1 LTQQHLIPNSS
12 RVAAT
17 VTAPV
22 HALHRHGGRDALRRE
37 TALFAQSLR
46 LGQECHFGISCSSR
60 TTGCNSSSSIFGTVV
75 AIGSAIIAS
84 LGAQIDHSAIRSM
97 TAIKHAFTIQETNLL
112 TLAARGQIQMILL
125 ALRYWTQME
134 QKRECS
140 LAHTERTACVCVC
153 FDVCCVQSNA
163 WQKRSQICFTFK
175 GRYKPLWQAV
185 QLSRGKPCFHTQ
197 CSELLLLLSDSV
209 ALLCTS
215 KESKRDTREVAC
227 VRVFDLEHRHG
238 SNGILQTRHDSFH
251 E

>member
-1 LTQQHLIPNSS
+1 LIPNSS

-22 HALHRHGGRDALRRE
+22 HALHRHGDRDALRRE
-37 TALFAQSLR
+37 TALLAQSLR

-60 TTGCNSSSSIFGTVV
+60 RTTGCNSSSSGIFGTVV
-75 AIGSAIIAS
+75 AIGSAVFAS

-112 TLAARGQIQMILL
+112 TLAARGQMMILL

-134 QKRECS
+134 QKRERS

-153 FDVCCVQSNA
+153 VCLDVCYVQSNA

-175 GRYKPLWQAV
+175 GRKPLR
-185 QLSRGKPCFHTQ
+185 QLYNYPEANRVSTHTMQ
-197 CSELLLLLSDSV
+197 RVVVVVDSGSV

-215 KESKRDTREVAC
+215 KESKRDTLKVAC

>member
-1 LTQQHLIPNSS
+1 MLLRTQQHLCIPNSS

-60 TTGCNSSSSIFGTVV
+60 TTTGCNSSSSSGIFGTVV
-75 AIGSAIIAS
+75 AIGSAIFAS

-112 TLAARGQIQMILL
+112 SLAAARGQMMILL

-134 QKRECS
+134 QKRERS
-140 LAHTERTACVCVC
+140 LAHTERAACVCAA
-153 FDVCCVQSNA
+153 SRA
-163 WQKRSQICFTFK
+163 ARGKK
-175 GRYKPLWQAV
+175 GRRYGL
-185 QLSRGKPCFHTQ
+185 LSKVANLCGKPYNYPEANRFHTHNSAS
-197 CSELLLLLSDSV
+197 C
-209 ALLCTS
+209 C
-215 KESKRDTREVAC
+215 C
-227 VRVFDLEHRHG
+227 CCCC
-238 SNGILQTRHDSFH
+238 
-251 E
+251 